1 MFTKYLLNTL
11 MALACLILLLYLIGS
26 WTYYREQQRIFEQAD
41 KAIHQ
46 AFQPPTAEELKEQQ
60 REMEEL
66 DHVVKD
72 MDKLTAHSV
81 EEERASKIRQEEM
94 ERRRLRE
101 VFP

>member
-11 MALACLILLLYLIGS
+11 MALVCLILLLFLIGS
-26 WTYYREQQRIFEQAD
+26 WSYYREQQKIFDKAD
-41 KAIHQ
+41 KALRQ
-46 AFQPPTAEELKEQQ
+46 AFQPPTAAELKEQQ

-72 MDKLTAHSV
+72 MDKLTAHSI
-81 EEERASKIRQEEM
+81 EEERASQIRQEEM

-101 VFP
+101 IYP